1 MKRAMALALAAAG
14 ALHGETSQ
22 ERGKKV
28 LDACVEALGGD
39 RFLEMRNR
47 VEHGMAFS
55 FYREE
60 VSGLTFATIYTEYS
74 PKPAPGKLAVRE
86 RQNFGKK
93 NEYGSVLFGE
103 GDAYEMSYRGAQPLS
118 TERFDRYRDSTLHDI
133 FYILRQRREEPG
145 MLVESK
151 GFDVLDNRPVDI
163 VDITDRANQTTTVY
177 IDQTTHLPTRQVFHR
192 RNPVTKDQ
200 DEEVTVF
207 TKYRDVGGV
216 QWPFTIQRNRNG
228 EKVYQMF
235 SDSVKI
241 DQSLPADLFQLPS
254 GIKMMKGS

>member
-1 MKRAMALALAAAG
+1 
-14 ALHGETSQ
+14 
-22 ERGKKV
+22 
-28 LDACVEALGGD
+28 
-39 RFLEMRNR
+39 
-47 VEHGMAFS
+47 
-55 FYREE
+55 
-60 VSGLTFATIYTEYS
+60 
-74 PKPAPGKLAVRE
+74 
-86 RQNFGKK
+86 
-93 NEYGSVLFGE
+93 VLFGE

-133 FYILRQRREEPG
+133 FYILRQRRGEPG

-163 VDITDRANQTTTVY
+163 VDITDSANQTTTVY

-241 DQSLPADLFQLPS
+241 DQSLPSDLFQLPS